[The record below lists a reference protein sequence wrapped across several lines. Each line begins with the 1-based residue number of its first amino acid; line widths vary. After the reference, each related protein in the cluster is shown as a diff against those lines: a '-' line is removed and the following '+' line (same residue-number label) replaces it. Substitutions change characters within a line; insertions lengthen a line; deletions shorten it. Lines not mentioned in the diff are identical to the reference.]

1 MVWCGVRCVCY
12 NIILLSVLFIIVI
25 PNIEKK
31 RTGVFPEGTIERD
44 NRIDARQ
51 YFSRNFREASRN
63 YFSSPVG

>member
-1 MVWCGVRCVCY
+1 MLCALFTTL
-12 NIILLSVLFIIVI
+12 ILSVLFIIVI

-31 RTGVFPEGTIERD
+31 RTGVFPRGTIERD